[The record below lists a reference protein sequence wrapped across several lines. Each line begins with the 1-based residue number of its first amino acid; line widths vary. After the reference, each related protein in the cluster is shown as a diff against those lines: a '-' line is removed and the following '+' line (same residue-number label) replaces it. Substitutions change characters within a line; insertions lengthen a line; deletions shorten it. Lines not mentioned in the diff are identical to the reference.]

1 MAGTVRE
8 SFGIT
13 LDGIGTPHA
22 RAQRLAVLS
31 TAHFVCEA
39 RYDRGAFNY
48 GKSMEHS
55 IKYVDN
61 ERGFALEKRSDDKR
75 NDYMEVFHFDGLNVV
90 KADNFLNEEI
100 GFIRQIELPVAVI
113 VEEESEV
120 APTLRII
127 NDLFCPEKD
136 EGNLVIDLRH
146 AESMFQEKKERAPGK
161 LFVIEFEKE
170 SCFPWCTYFGMWSDL
185 KYHDKKM
192 PVVLASS
199 LKYLDVSFNK
209 RPPTYNNG
217 DVVLVRTGTNNIF
230 MAYIV
235 SEKKEGWYLA
245 KDIFTS
251 KCMLVTE
258 YKIKGANV
266 IQGASP

>member
-8 SFGIT
+8 SFGVE
-13 LDGIGTPHA
+13 LDGTDTPHA
-22 RAQRLAVLS
+22 RAQRLAALS

-39 RYDRGAFNY
+39 RYQRTSCNY
-48 GKSMEHS
+48 GDSMPSS
-55 IKYVDN
+55 ISFVDG
-61 ERGFALEKRSDDKR
+61 ERGFALENR
-75 NDYMEVFHFDGLNVV
+75 NGFMEVFHFDGLNIV
-90 KADNFLNEEI
+90 KADSFLNEEI
-100 GFIRQIELPVAVI
+100 GFIRQAELPVAVI
-113 VEEESEV
+113 VEEKSEV
-120 APTLRII
+120 EPTLRII
-127 NDLFCPEKD
+127 HELFCPEKS
-136 EGNLVIDLRH
+136 EGSLAIDLSH
-146 AESMFQEKKERAPGK
+146 VESMFQQKKKRAPEK

-170 SCFPWCTYFGMWSDL
+170 NCFPWCTYFGKWSDL

-192 PVVLASS
+192 PIVLASS
-199 LKYLDVSFNK
+199 LKELDVGFNK

-217 DVVLVRTGTNNIF
+217 DVVLVRTGTSNIF

>member
-8 SFGIT
+8 SFGIK
-13 LDGIGTPHA
+13 LDGVGTPHA
-22 RAQRLAVLS
+22 RAQRLAALS

-39 RYDRGAFNY
+39 RYDRRTCDY
-48 GKSMEHS
+48 GNSMRES
-55 IKYVDN
+55 IDYIGY
-61 ERGFALEKRSDDKR
+61 ESAFALANHGSF
-75 NDYMEVFHFDGLNVV
+75 MEVLHWGDSVSTV
-90 KADNFLNEEI
+90 KADKFLNEEI
-100 GFIRQIELPVAVI
+100 GFIRQVELPVAVI

-120 APTLRII
+120 EPTLRIMHE
-127 NDLFCPEKD
+127 LFCPEKD
-136 EGNLVIDLRH
+136 EGNLVIELRH
-146 AESMFQEKKERAPGK
+146 AESMFQKKKERAPGK

-170 SCFPWCTYFGMWSDL
+170 SCFPWCTYFGTWSDL
-185 KYHDKKM
+185 KYSNKKM
-192 PVVLASS
+192 PIVLASS
-199 LKYLDVSFNK
+199 LKELDADFNK

-217 DVVLVRTGTNNIF
+217 DVVLVRTGANSIF

-266 IQGASP
+266 IQGVTG

>member
-1 MAGTVRE
+1 MAGTARE
-8 SFGIT
+8 SFEIE
-13 LDGIGTPHA
+13 LDGRDNHHA
-22 RAQRLAVLS
+22 RAQRLAALS

-39 RYDRGAFNY
+39 RYDRGALNY

-55 IKYVDN
+55 ISFVDN
-61 ERGFALEKRSDDKR
+61 ERGFALEKRNDDKG
-75 NDYMEVFHFDGLNVV
+75 NDYMEVFHFNGLNVV
-90 KADNFLNEEI
+90 KADNFLNKEI
-100 GFIRQIELPVAVI
+100 GFIRQVELPVAVI

-120 APTLRII
+120 EPTLRIMHE
-127 NDLFCPEKD
+127 LFCPEKD
-136 EGNLVIDLRH
+136 EGRLKIDLAH
-146 AESMFQEKKERAPGK
+146 AESMFQQKKKIAPQK
-161 LFVIEFEKE
+161 LFIIEFEKE
-170 SCFPWCTYFGMWSDL
+170 SCFPWCTYFGTWSDL
-185 KYHDKKM
+185 KYNYRKM

-199 LKYLDVSFNK
+199 LKYLNVSFNK
-209 RPPTYNNG
+209 RPPTYNDG
-217 DVVLVRTGTNNIF
+217 DVVLVRTGANNVFI
-230 MAYIV
+230 AYIV

>member
-13 LDGIGTPHA
+13 LDGIGAPHA

-39 RYDRGAFNY
+39 RYGRHSVNY
-48 GKSMEHS
+48 ENSMSSS
-55 IKYVDN
+55 IDYVN
-61 ERGFALEKRSDDKR
+61 SERTFSISQRSDF
-75 NDYMEVFHFDGLNVV
+75 MEVLHGEAKNML
-90 KADNFLNEEI
+90 KADKFLNEEI
-100 GFIRQIELPVAVI
+100 GFIRQVELPVAVI

-136 EGNLVIDLRH
+136 KGNLAIDLR
-146 AESMFQEKKERAPGK
+146 QEKKERAPGK

-170 SCFPWCTYFGMWSDL
+170 SCFPWCTYFGVWSDL

-192 PVVLASS
+192 PIVLASS
-199 LKYLDVSFNK
+199 LKELDVGFNK

-217 DVVLVRTGTNNIF
+217 DVVLVRTGTSNIF

-266 IQGASP
+266 IQGAGP